1 MELLELY
8 AERDLSFYILCQEND
23 DDLIYAVDDKS
34 EAIGV
39 LSELNQKVIK
49 VITTE
54 KIDNQIWGLIEQ
66 NGELR
71 GWIIVKTSILL
82 TSIDPLTVK
91 VNLEHFE
98 VVPINRLINAK
109 RDYQL
114 FFNTGSFSA
123 RVALEVEGKMTLGL
137 YKKSQF
143 IGFVYEDDIHY
154 AVKMNEQMIAKNLTT
169 DVCYK
174 DSDLKSQFSQFVD
187 FSDEPISIMLVYPTL
202 DLVRFQHRNKYY
214 YTKAEHIQGFDI
226 SEINFKKPHLD
237 VNSSLIYNL
246 LGLFDEER
254 ETSCSIMQKLINEN
268 IALIEQMYKA
278 EERKARVEELYN
290 NLSNSKLGRIQ
301 RQIWKRRR

>member
-8 AERDLSFYILCQEND
+8 ASRDLSFYILCQENE
-23 DDLIYAVDDKS
+23 DDLIVAVDDKS

-54 KIDNQIWGLIEQ
+54 KIDGKIWGLIEQ

-71 GWIIVKTSILL
+71 GWIKIKSSILL
-82 TSIDPLTVK
+82 TSIDPMNVK

-98 VVPINRLINAK
+98 VVPLNKKINAK

-114 FFNTGSFSA
+114 FFNTGTFSA
-123 RVALEVEGKMTLGL
+123 RVALEVEGKIALGL

-143 IGFVYEDDIHY
+143 IGFVYEDDILY
-154 AVKMNEQMIAKNLTT
+154 GYKMNEALIAKDLTT

-174 DSDLKSQFSQFVD
+174 DSDLKSQFSQYVD
-187 FSDEPISIMLVYPTL
+187 FSDEPITIMMVFPEL
-202 DLVRFQHRNKYY
+202 DLVRFQHFNKYY
-214 YTKAEHIQGFDI
+214 YTKVEHIHGFNI
-226 SEINFKKPHLD
+226 TSVEFHKPNLD
-237 VNSSLIYNL
+237 VNTSLINNL

-254 ETSCSIMQKLINEN
+254 ETSRSIMQKLINEN
-268 IALIEQMYKA
+268 ISLTEQIYKS
-278 EERKARVEELYN
+278 EERKERVEQLYN
-290 NLSNSKLGRIQ
+290 NLANSKLGRIQ

>member
-8 AERDLSFYILCQEND
+8 TMRDLSFYILCQEND
-23 DDLIYAVDDKS
+23 DDLITSVDEKA

-54 KIDNQIWGLIEQ
+54 KIEGDIWGLIEL

-71 GWIIVKTSILL
+71 GWIKIKTSILL

-98 VVPINRLINAK
+98 VVAINKQINAK

-114 FFNTGSFSA
+114 FFNTGSFHA
-123 RVALEVEGKMTLGL
+123 RVALEYDGKMALGL
-137 YKKSQF
+137 YKKSKF

-154 AVKMNEQMIAKNLTT
+154 SKKMNEPMVAKNLTT
-169 DVCYK
+169 EVCYK
-174 DSDLKSQFSQFVD
+174 DSDLKSQYNQYVD
-187 FSDEPISIMLVYPTL
+187 FSDEVLTVMLVYPSL
-202 DLVRFQHRNKYY
+202 NLVRFQHKNKYY
-214 YTKAEHIQGFDI
+214 YVKAENLIGFDI
-226 SEINFKKPHLD
+226 DSIEYIKPKID
-237 VNSSLIYNL
+237 VTTSLISNL

-254 ETSCSIMQKLINEN
+254 ETSRSIMQKLINEN
-268 IALIEQMYKA
+268 ISLTKEIYKL
-278 EERKARVEELYN
+278 EDRKARVEELYQ

>member
-8 AERDLSFYILCQEND
+8 ATRDLSFYILCQENE
-23 DDLIYAVDDKS
+23 DDLITAVDDRS

-39 LSELNQKVIK
+39 LSELNQKVVK

-54 KIDNQIWGLIEQ
+54 KADGHIWGLIEQ

-71 GWIIVKTSILL
+71 GWIKIISSVLL
-82 TSIDPLTVK
+82 TSIDPINVK

-98 VVPINRLINAK
+98 VVPLNKLINAK

-114 FFNTGSFSA
+114 FFSTGSFSA
-123 RVALEVEGKMTLGL
+123 RVALEVEGRMTLGL

-154 AVKMNEQMIAKNLTT
+154 GVKLNETMIAKDLTT
-169 DVCYK
+169 DVCFK
-174 DSDLKSQFSQFVD
+174 DSDLKSQFSQYVD
-187 FSDEPISIMLVYPTL
+187 FSDEPIIIMMAFPDL
-202 DLVRFQHRNKYY
+202 DLVRFQHFNKYY
-214 YTKAEHIQGFDI
+214 YTKAEYIHGFDI
-226 SEINFKKPHLD
+226 TSVEYKKPVFD
-237 VNSSLIYNL
+237 VNSSLINNL

-254 ETSCSIMQKLINEN
+254 ETSRSIMQKLINEN
-268 IALIEQMYKA
+268 IALTEQIYKT

>member
-1 MELLELY
+1 MDLLELY
-8 AERDLSFYILCQEND
+8 ATRDLSFYILCQENE
-23 DDLIYAVDDKS
+23 DDLITAVDDKS

-39 LSELNQKVIK
+39 LSELNQKVVK

-54 KIDNQIWGLIEQ
+54 KVDDQIWGLIEQ

-71 GWIIVKTSILL
+71 GWIKIISSILL

-91 VNLEHFE
+91 VNLDHFE
-98 VVPINRLINAK
+98 VVPINKMINAK

-114 FFNTGSFSA
+114 FFNTGSFTA
-123 RVALEVEGKMTLGL
+123 RVALEVEGRMTLGL

-143 IGFVYEDDIHY
+143 IGFVYEDDIY
-154 AVKMNEQMIAKNLTT
+154 YSKKMNELMIAKNLTT

-174 DSDLKSQFSQFVD
+174 DSDLKSQFSQFMD
-187 FSDEPISIMLVYPTL
+187 FSDEPITIVLAFPAL
-202 DLVRFQHRNKYY
+202 HLVRFHHRNKYY
-214 YTKAEHIQGFDI
+214 YTKAEFIHGFDI
-226 SEINFKKPHLD
+226 TSIEFTKPILD
-237 VNSSLIYNL
+237 TNSSLINNL

-254 ETSCSIMQKLINEN
+254 ETSRSIIQKLINEN
-268 IALIEQMYKA
+268 IALTEQIYKA
-278 EERKARVEELYN
+278 EERKARLEELYN

>member
-23 DDLIYAVDDKS
+23 DDLIYAVDDKT
-34 EAIGV
+34 ETIGV

-54 KIDNQIWGLIEQ
+54 KVDNQIWGLIEL

-71 GWIIVKTSILL
+71 GWIKVNTSKLL
-82 TSIDPLTVK
+82 TSIDPLSVK
-91 VNLEHFE
+91 VNLDHFE
-98 VVPINRLINAK
+98 VVPLNQLINAK

-123 RVALEVEGKMTLGL
+123 RVALEVDGKMTVGL

-154 AVKMNEQMIAKNLTT
+154 ASKMNLTMIAKDLTT
-169 DVCYK
+169 EVCYK

-187 FSDEPISIMLVYPTL
+187 FSDEPISIVLVYPTL
-202 DLVRFQHRNKYY
+202 DIVRFKHKNKYY
-214 YTKAEHIQGFDI
+214 YTKVEHIHGFDI
-226 SEINFKKPHLD
+226 TKMDFKKPQLD
-237 VNSSLIYNL
+237 ANSSLINNL

-254 ETSCSIMQKLINEN
+254 ETSRSIMQKLINEN
-268 IALIEQMYKA
+268 IALTEQVYKA
-278 EERKARVEELYN
+278 EERKARVELLYN